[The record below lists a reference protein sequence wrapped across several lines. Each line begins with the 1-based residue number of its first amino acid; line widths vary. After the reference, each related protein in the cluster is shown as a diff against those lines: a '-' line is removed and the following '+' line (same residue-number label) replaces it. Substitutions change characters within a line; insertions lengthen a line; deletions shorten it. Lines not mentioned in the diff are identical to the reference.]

1 MDPCLCVIFRFFF
14 CGVYPTKKVERFP
27 ARMAIQDTDEPSSD
41 RLIQEGRPHMRRLSY
56 FFRFRDSAPP
66 AKVGG
71 FFAQS
76 YTSLS
81 FCTRKQVLAQKAQNR
96 HPYGLSGMVRLFLIC
111 DWIRESLDFPTGLK
125 DQE

>member
-1 MDPCLCVIFRFFF
+1 VSFFRFFF
-14 CGVYPTKKVERFP
+14 CGIHPAKKVERFP

-66 AKVGG
+66 AKFGG
-71 FFAQS
+71 IFARS
-76 YTSLS
+76 ST
-81 FCTRKQVLAQKAQNR
+81 FRWFWTRRKVLAEKAQNR